1 MFTEKEYIYLS
12 SSIGLYLFD
21 IRVMV
26 DTMVDFYLEK
36 LQITSTNEHNLNKTE
51 VAVLSCSI

>member
-1 MFTEKEYIYLS
+1 
-12 SSIGLYLFD
+12 
-21 IRVMV
+21 MV